1 MLDSCERSAGN
12 TPVSLQGGGEA
23 ANAELFS
30 EPNQTGRNHRE
41 KGKAAKG
48 SKGLPKWPCRKP
60 GGALAFH
67 LHIDSS
73 ALK

>member
-30 EPNQTGRNHRE
+30 EPNQTGHNHRE
-41 KGKAAKG
+41 RGKQQKDQKG
-48 SKGLPKWPCRKP
+48 SLNCHAGSQGELWLSTYILIPQ
-60 GGALAFH
+60 L
-67 LHIDSS
+67 
-73 ALK
+73 